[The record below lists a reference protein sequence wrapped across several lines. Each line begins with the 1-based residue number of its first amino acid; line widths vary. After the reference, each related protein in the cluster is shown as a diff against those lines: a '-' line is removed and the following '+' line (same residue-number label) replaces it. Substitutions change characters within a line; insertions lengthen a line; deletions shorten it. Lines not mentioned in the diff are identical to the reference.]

1 MSGPSSPGETD
12 TDPWRGLVGEAR
24 RLGSGYQ
31 GEVYLIERPDG
42 ALIVKTPGGRGLLRM
57 ARRAMLRR
65 EHAIYQRLQGIV
77 GVPECHGLA
86 PDGSLLLEFID
97 GRSLREVTLA
107 PAEREPFF
115 EALRELIVAVHQAG
129 VAHGDLKR
137 KDNIL
142 VAAGNRP
149 YLIDFGT
156 AVAALPGAGFLRRF
170 LFRQLRRMDL
180 NAWVKLKYQRQGL
193 PMDPADR
200 AHYRPTSSEAV
211 ARVLRRAWRA
221 ATFRRWRKSR
231 R

>member
-1 MSGPSSPGETD
+1 
-12 TDPWRGLVGEAR
+12 VR

-31 GEVYLIERPDG
+31 GEVYLIDGPDG
-42 ALIVKTPGGRGLLRM
+42 ALIMKRPSGRGALRM
-57 ARRAMLRR
+57 VRRAMLRR
-65 EHAIYQRLQGIV
+65 EHAIYQRLQGIA
-77 GVPECHGLA
+77 GVPECRGLA
-86 PDGSLLLEFID
+86 PDGSLLLEFIE
-97 GRSLREVTLA
+97 GRSLREAALA
-107 PAEREPFF
+107 PVERERFF
-115 EALRELIVAVHQAG
+115 AALRELITAVHRAG

-156 AVAALPGAGFLRRF
+156 AVSALPGAGFLRRF
-170 LFRQLRRMDL
+170 LFRQIRRMDL
-180 NAWVKLKYQRQGL
+180 NAWVKLKYQRQGVV
-193 PMDPADR
+193 MDAADQ
-200 AHYRPTSSEAV
+200 AHYRPTVSEAI